1 MLAIAF
7 EMTYFNM
14 KKWIANDLP
23 KTEAVKDM

>member
-14 KKWIANDLP
+14 KKWTASDLP
-23 KTEAVKDM
+23 KTKVVKDM